1 MPKADGQDTPPRR
14 KVLASI
20 PAFTIASAAGAAVAP
35 DALAASHPAT
45 IEDWGAVRFGDEG
58 PGVQAAIGPLDAW
71 LDRARTEHTLV
82 QFAAAMLRK
91 DDVATC
97 AGVKQMGVSAFVDF
111 AESLRD
117 LQGRYEGLAGMLQT
131 TVTRLTAALS
141 RHELLA
147 GKGPG
152 Q

>member
-1 MPKADGQDTPPRR
+1 MPKAVGQHTPSRR
-14 KVLASI
+14 KVLASV
-20 PAFTIASAAGAAVAP
+20 PAFTMASAIGAAVAP
-35 DALAASHPAT
+35 DALAAVQPAT
-45 IEDWGAVRFGDEG
+45 IEDWAGLRFGDEG
-58 PGVQAAIGPLDAW
+58 PSVQAAIGPLDTW
-71 LDRARTEHTLV
+71 LDRARTDHLLV

-131 TVTRLTAALS
+131 TVTRLTAGLS

-147 GKGPG
+147 GKGAE